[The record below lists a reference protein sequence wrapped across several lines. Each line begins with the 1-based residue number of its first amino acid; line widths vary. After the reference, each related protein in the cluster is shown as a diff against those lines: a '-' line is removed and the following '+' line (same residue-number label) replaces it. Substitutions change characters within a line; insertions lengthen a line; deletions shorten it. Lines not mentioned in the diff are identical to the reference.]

1 MVADKMVRKMVAS
14 CGIDYNSS
22 EINTYLVIK
31 SQIIAKL
38 TEEPYRGYSGSGID
52 EKIILSVG
60 AGLIDRL
67 MILSVPFY
75 SYHFVR
81 TILSIPFCPMTIDTF
96 CPYATLSIPF
106 CPYHFVRYHFVL
118 EPS

>member
-14 CGIDYNSS
+14 CGIDYYSS

-38 TEEPYRGYSGSGID
+38 TEETYRGYSGSGID

-60 AGLIDRL
+60 AG
-67 MILSVPFY
+67 
-75 SYHFVR
+75 
-81 TILSIPFCPMTIDTF
+81 
-96 CPYATLSIPF
+96 
-106 CPYHFVRYHFVL
+106 
-118 EPS
+118 